1 MIFPNFPNFLKFFT
15 LKILHWQDFFITFVR
30 YEENPCN
37 TTDFFYLRNGNSA
50 DRTLYRFRR
59 KIVSRGATR

>member
-1 MIFPNFPNFLKFFT
+1 MIFPNFLNFLKFFT

-37 TTDFFYLRNGNSA
+37 TTDYFYLRNGYSA
-50 DRTLYRFRR
+50 GGKLYRY
-59 KIVSRGATR
+59 